1 MREFSGLFCIFV
13 WEVVCGGGCV
23 GVCGWVEAV
32 CVFYAQ
38 IHARRYRGNFELAS
52 FHLAGS
58 KMV

>member
-1 MREFSGLFCIFV
+1 M
-13 WEVVCGGGCV
+13 WGGCV